1 MNERHAPV
9 ESYRDEL
16 CDFCDLMCSQFSW
29 ENGYMITNYFLLQ
42 FFFVHPDSLSSYPPS
57 PILSQKCTFS

>member
-1 MNERHAPV
+1 MNAMLHWKVTEMN
-9 ESYRDEL
+9 S
-16 CDFCDLMCSQFSW
+16 DFCDLMCSQFSW